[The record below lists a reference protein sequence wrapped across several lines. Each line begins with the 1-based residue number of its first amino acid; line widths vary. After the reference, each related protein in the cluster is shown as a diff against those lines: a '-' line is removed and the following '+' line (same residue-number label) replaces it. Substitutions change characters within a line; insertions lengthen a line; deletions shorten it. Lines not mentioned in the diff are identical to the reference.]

1 MWLIAKAWYYR
12 YFRDMNDAQAPS
24 FPARDHDH
32 SACLNRAVQ
41 RAKRRC
47 EEVDIK
53 WTKLREK
60 VFRQIATSHT
70 AVRAYDLGASL
81 TKEGNPIAPISIY
94 RILEVLKEAG
104 LVHRLESR
112 NAFFACMTAH
122 ENARQTITFI
132 CRDCDRV
139 TEIGAPGAYGAI
151 GEATEAAGFTLG
163 TVLIEVGG
171 LCGECREGRGDGAL
185 T

>member
-1 MWLIAKAWYYR
+1 
-12 YFRDMNDAQAPS
+12 MNDTQAPS

-32 SACLNRAVQ
+32 TVCLNGAVW

-47 EEVDIK
+47 QEMGVK
-53 WTKLREK
+53 WTALRDK
-60 VFRQIATSHT
+60 VFRQVAASHHPMS
-70 AVRAYDLGASL
+70 AYDLVASL

-122 ENARQTITFI
+122 ENARHTITFI

-139 TEIGAPGAYGAI
+139 AEIGAPDAYGAI

-171 LCGECREGRGDGAL
+171 LCGECREARTL
-185 T
+185 PC